1 MDQYENEST
10 MLEADHDTDLI
21 NHILEHN
28 LVEFAAVIDHLIE
41 ANIRARQ
48 HNQLN
53 TSKILLRPFM
63 NEWCF

>member
-21 NHILEHN
+21 NHMLEHN

-41 ANIRARQ
+41 ANIRAR
-48 HNQLN
+48 
-53 TSKILLRPFM
+53 
-63 NEWCF
+63 